1 MEYLFG
7 CQSFSNWNF
16 YKKIRNSMTNAFKIA
31 KINFEY
37 KLADGMLD
45 NILLEVCQINSKDEG
60 KCGRFENL
68 QKRYLCKDQ

>member
-7 CQSFSNWNF
+7 CQSFSNWTF
-16 YKKIRNSMTNAFKIA
+16 YKKICNSMTNAFRIA

-60 KCGRFENL
+60 KCDRF
-68 QKRYLCKDQ
+68 